1 MRKSFHSILGTL
13 TLAATAMA
21 GNQTVIT
28 ATQDGVYQLGYAAN
42 LGAGDSNINLTN
54 SGASATTFD
63 STICANVYVLAD
75 DQQLI
80 ACCSCQLTPNHL
92 QTLSVVNNLI
102 ANTLTPGIPTD
113 VTIAMIASSG
123 TGTGGVCNPAT
134 PTAEGPPGSDVLVRG
149 LVTWGTTIHAQP
161 AGGYSSNDYET
172 KNATLSAVE
181 LAKLTSYCAFIEADG
196 SGFGICK
203 TCGQGAAGAARQ

>member
-1 MRKSFHSILGTL
+1 MRKSFHSILGIL
-13 TLAATAMA
+13 TLAATAVA
-21 GNQTVIT
+21 GNQTNIT
-28 ATQDGVYQLGYAAN
+28 TTQDGAYQLGYAAN
-42 LGAGDSNINLTN
+42 LGAGDSSINLTN
-54 SGASATTFD
+54 SGASAATFD

-92 QTLSVVNNLI
+92 KTLSVVNDLI

-113 VTIAMIASSG
+113 VTIAMIGSSG
-123 TGTGGVCNPAT
+123 TAGVCNPAT
-134 PTAEGPPGSDVLVRG
+134 PSTGGPDALVRG

-172 KNATLSAVE
+172 KNATLSPVE
-181 LAKLTSYCAFIEADG
+181 LAKLTSYCGFIQADG